1 MHHTILLNILTP
13 KFEENVYETWGILI
27 NGDQILLLLVNISSE
42 RGGEYLPL
50 LVTLIRDTGPTWT
63 LKTPTSLAL
72 FNTNW
77 APSLCLGSFVKNVS
91 RWSICEKKYF
101 AKGLK

>member
-27 NGDQILLLLVNISSE
+27 NGDQILPLLVNISSE

-50 LVTLIRDTGPTWT
+50 LATLIRGTGPTWT

-77 APSLCLGSFVKNVS
+77 APSLCLGSFVKNVFQGLFV
-91 RWSICEKKYF
+91 KKYF